1 MKPTAKQ
8 RLWMYEAMYR
18 SRRLDD
24 AVLAAYMEGKTPVFH
39 MGKGPLP
46 GEMHQSFGQEPCA
59 VGVCAHLGKDDAVG
73 AGHRPHHV
81 AVARGVDLKKM
92 VAELFGKKT
101 GLSGGRGGHMHLYD
115 ATVNFF
121 SSGIIAEGMGPGAGM
136 ALARKMQG
144 KPGIAV
150 AYIGDGAAN
159 QGAFHEVLHMVGL
172 WKLPFICVI
181 EDNKYGVSVHK
192 KDSTAIDRNSD
203 RASAYALA
211 GEFVAGNDPDLI
223 FEAAG
228 RAVERARSGQ
238 GGSILELETERLHGH
253 FIGDSG
259 GYRPEAERKGMKDP
273 IPGYRQ
279 RLLRENAASE
289 ADMAALEAKVQ
300 QQVDEAMRFGRDSEY
315 PDATDALQ
323 CLYARGK

>member
-1 MKPTAKQ
+1 
-8 RLWMYEAMYR
+8 
-18 SRRLDD
+18 
-24 AVLAAYMEGKTPVFH
+24 
-39 MGKGPLP
+39 
-46 GEMHQSFGQEPCA
+46 
-59 VGVCAHLGKDDAVG
+59 
-73 AGHRPHHV
+73 
-81 AVARGVDLKKM
+81 M

-115 ATVNFF
+115 AEVNFF

-150 AYIGDGAAN
+150 AFIGDGAAN
-159 QGAFHEVLHMVGL
+159 QGAFHEVLNMVGL

-203 RASAYALA
+203 RAPAYALA
-211 GEFVAGNDPDLI
+211 GEYVPGNDPDLI

-228 RAVERARSGQ
+228 RAVERARSGL
-238 GGSILELETERLHGH
+238 GGTILELETERLHGH

-259 GYRPEAERKGMKDP
+259 AYRPEPERKAMQDP
-273 IPGYRQ
+273 VPTYRQ
-279 RLLRENAASE
+279 RLLAENVISAA
-289 ADMAALEAKVQ
+289 AMTALEATVQ
-300 QQVDEAMRFGRDSEY
+300 QQVDEAMKFGRDSAY
-315 PDATDALQ
+315 PDATEALQ
-323 CLYARGK
+323 RLYA